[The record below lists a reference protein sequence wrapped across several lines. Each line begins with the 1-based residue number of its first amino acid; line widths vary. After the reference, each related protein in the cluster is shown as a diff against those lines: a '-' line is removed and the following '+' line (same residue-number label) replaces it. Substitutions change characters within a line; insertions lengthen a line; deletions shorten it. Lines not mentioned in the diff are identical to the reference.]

1 MNEKSAAYERN
12 DVRSAATSVRFLK
25 TLTGTSAERDR
36 DSTTANVAS
45 SATAPPKKIQ
55 GHPGPSVNSPLANT
69 PTDAD
74 VPPIAPKIP
83 SAQFLSRPSA
93 NVTARI
99 DSADGATRA
108 APNPWNARAAIS
120 NPADSDRPA
129 TSEAPQKI
137 AESSAQQQKAT
148 KKQAI
153 GDHDPLQ
160 GALPHA
166 EIHLDGRQRDIHDRD
181 IENHHELRGATQG
194 QDQRLFRATDIHRLP
209 PPLLVLFFPS
219 EL

>member
-129 TSEAPQKI
+129 TSEAPEKI
-137 AESSAQQQKAT
+137 ANPTRRTRRLPRSTWMAGSATFTIAT
-148 KKQAI
+148 SRTTMNCAAQHRARI
-153 GDHDPLQ
+153 SAFFG
-160 GALPHA
+160 
-166 EIHLDGRQRDIHDRD
+166 
-181 IENHHELRGATQG
+181 LRTSTGF
-194 QDQRLFRATDIHRLP
+194 LLLFWSYFFRAS
-209 PPLLVLFFPS
+209 S
-219 EL
+219 ERTLESADPDASG

>member
-108 APNPWNARAAIS
+108 AP
-120 NPADSDRPA
+120 
-129 TSEAPQKI
+129 SEAPEKI
-137 AESSAQQQKAT
+137 ANPT
-148 KKQAI
+148 
-153 GDHDPLQ
+153 
-160 GALPHA
+160 
-166 EIHLDGRQRDIHDRD
+166 RRTR
-181 IENHHELRGATQG
+181 
-194 QDQRLFRATDIHRLP
+194 RLP
-209 PPLLVLFFPS
+209 KRSPSLPPNSRKPPRS
-219 EL
+219 KP